1 MDITDPFNHIGEQ
14 TLSVTTAAQSL
25 TMPASP
31 NNRPTA
37 MILRVDGAG
46 AVRWRSDGTAPT
58 STTGQYLG
66 PGERLMW
73 TDTLKNYAN
82 AIKNFQVIRDSSA
95 GADSN
100 VEISYFS

>member
-1 MDITDPFNHIGEQ
+1 MDRYGFNHVGEQ

-25 TMPASP
+25 TIPAFP
-31 NNRPTA
+31 NSRPTA

-66 PGERLMW
+66 PGERLLW
-73 TDTLKNYAN
+73 TDSLRNYAM
-82 AIKNFQVIRDSSA
+82 AIVNFQIIRDASA
-95 GADSN
+95 GANTN
-100 VEISYFS
+100 VEISYLS